1 MSRILFLFYEMCT
14 HIYLY
19 ALVAVGN
26 EFKTEKKFIYSI
38 ASSYELIPKSKN
50 ELGVKIS

>member
-1 MSRILFLFYEMCT
+1 MKCV

-19 ALVAVGN
+19 AVVAVGN
-26 EFKTEKKFIYSI
+26 EFKTKEKNTIIYSI

-50 ELGVKIS
+50 ELGVKIP